1 MRKYYLEIESYG
13 DDNSISSVEI
23 IDQRT
28 KNRRERFAKTLKNLR
43 LEFFIISDDIF
54 RLLSIVQALNEA
66 SSKLMRL
73 EIKKLHTENWTK
85 IKGGKSGKK
94 NHRKS

>member
-73 EIKKLHTENWTK
+73 EIKKLHSENWTK
-85 IKGGKSGKK
+85 IKGEK
-94 NHRKS
+94 NGEKNN